1 MVGVGDKLDDAVK
14 AAATAYNRLV
24 LVVGVLGSGKTQA
37 LRSLAAA
44 RPFPFINVNLAI
56 SQRMLELTKGQRARQ
71 ADRLFDDLI
80 QQAASDVVV
89 LDNLEILFDATLQVD
104 PLRMLQLASRNR
116 LIVASWNGTYENGTL
131 SYAEPHHPEYR
142 SYRDV
147 AAVIVTASAAGSAV
161 PSGS

>member
-1 MVGVGDKLDDAVK
+1 MVGGDKLNDAVK
-14 AAATAYNRLV
+14 TAATAYNRLV
-24 LVVGVLGSGKTQA
+24 LVVGVVGSGKTQA
-37 LRSLAAA
+37 LRSLAAT
-44 RPFPFINVNLAI
+44 RTCPFLNVNLSI
-56 SQRMLELTKGQRARQ
+56 SQRMLELTKSQRARQ
-71 ADRLFDDLI
+71 VDRLFDDMI
-80 QQAASDVVV
+80 QQAASEGVV

-147 AAVIVTASAAGSAV
+147 AAVIVAAGSAV